1 MEKIHDVRISISVD
15 FLKAFSEI
23 PLAQQKK
30 VREFVQLFQQN
41 PESPGI
47 HYESIHAADDPS
59 LKSVRIDQNYR
70 AIVAKP
76 PAGNVFLL
84 LWVDKHD
91 DAYQWATRK
100 RLRIHPS
107 TGGIQLIQVD
117 ESIEHKKQESKHS
130 IFEAFSRNQIMQLG
144 VPEELL
150 ERVFT
155 IYSEEE
161 LERAENL
168 FPQEAYN
175 SLFLL
180 ACGSSFDEVLAEY
193 NRPAAAVIDTT
204 DFWSA
209 LDNDDTLSRFTVVAD
224 GVELESL
231 LNAPL
236 EQWRVFLHPLQR
248 KIVEMNASGPVR
260 VLGSAG
266 TGKTVVAI
274 HRANYLAQKVFTAP
288 NDRILF
294 TTFTKNL
301 AADIRSNLQQ
311 ICPAD
316 VMARIEIIN
325 LDAWTKN
332 YLERKNYSSKVI
344 DYDEV
349 LQKELWE
356 KALNLKPTQCAFSD
370 QFFHDE
376 WEQIIQPQDISSS
389 ADYFK
394 ASRIGRGR
402 RLSLGERKEL
412 WPVWEEYRALL
423 NERNLREIQDLYR
436 DATALLLTE
445 QENLYKAIV
454 VDEGQDFSLQA
465 FCMLRNMI
473 SEGRNDIFIVGDAHQ
488 RIYGIKSTLSKSG
501 IKITGRSKKL
511 KVNYRTTA
519 QTYRFASSVLTGLT
533 FDDLDGQDDTVIKCQ
548 SLTVGPDPDI
558 KIFSDFE
565 EEKAQIAALI
575 NKLTEK
581 GIDATSICLT
591 CRTNSL
597 TEQYATYLESQSIP
611 ACKITHNTAMD
622 SRMKGVRLGT
632 MHRVKGIEFDYVI
645 MASVCENIIP
655 PKNLFD
661 SQENEIDRQNIIQKE
676 RSLLYVA
683 LTRARKAVFITCY
696 GNPSII
702 LMDNCATPQKPD
714 NWHK

>member
-1 MEKIHDVRISISVD
+1 MERVLNVRISISVD

-23 PLAQQKK
+23 PIAQQKK

-47 HYESIHAADDPS
+47 HYEPIHAAGDPS
-59 LKSVRIDQNYR
+59 LRSVRIDQDYR

-91 DAYQWATRK
+91 DAYQWAMRK

-107 TGGIQLIQVD
+107 TGGIQLIQIDQPEVPQ
-117 ESIEHKKQESKHS
+117 KQERNHR
-130 IFEAFSRNQIMQLG
+130 IFEAFSHDQIMRLG

-150 ERVFT
+150 DRVFA

-161 LERAENL
+161 LERAEKL

-180 ACGSSFDEVLAEY
+180 ACGFSLEEVLAEY

-224 GVELESL
+224 ALELESL

-248 KIVEMNASGPVR
+248 KIVEMNASGSVR

-274 HRANYLAQKVFTAP
+274 HRANYLAQKVFPAS

-301 AADIRSNLQQ
+301 AADIRSNLQK
-311 ICPAD
+311 ICPTE
-316 VMARIEIIN
+316 VMTRIDIIN

-332 YLERKNYSSKVI
+332 YLEKKNYFSKVI
-344 DYDEV
+344 DYDEA
-349 LQKELWE
+349 LQKDLWK
-356 KALNLKPTQCAFSD
+356 KALTLKPTQCAFSD

-376 WEQIIQPQDISSS
+376 WEQIILPQNVSNS

-394 ASRIGRGR
+394 ASRVGRGR

-436 DATALLLTE
+436 DAAALLLAE
-445 QENLYKAIV
+445 PENLYKAIV

-465 FCMLRNMI
+465 FSMLRSMLP
-473 SEGRNDIFIVGDAHQ
+473 EGRNDIFIVGDAHQ
-488 RIYGIKSTLSKSG
+488 RIYGIKSSLSKSG

-533 FDDLDGQDDTVIKCQ
+533 FDDLDGQDDTIIKCQ
-548 SLTVGPDPDI
+548 SLTFGPEPDI
-558 KIFSDFE
+558 KMFSDFK
-565 EEKAQIAALI
+565 EEKAQIALLI
-575 NKLTEK
+575 NKLIEK
-581 GIDATSICLT
+581 GIDPASICLT

-597 TEQYATYLESQSIP
+597 VEQYAAFLESQSIP
-611 ACKITHNTAMD
+611 ASTISHNAAMD
-622 SRMKGVRLGT
+622 GRIKGIRLGT

-645 MASVCENIIP
+645 LASACADIIP
-655 PKNLFD
+655 PKYLLD
-661 SQENEIDRQNIIQKE
+661 LQENDIDRKNLIQKE

-683 LTRARKAVFITCY
+683 LTRARKAAFITCY
-696 GNPSII
+696 GKQS
-702 LMDNCATPQKPD
+702 LLLRQLAKR
-714 NWHK
+714 